1 LTQYN
6 ELFELFTKLKEEV
19 DNGGGGGG
27 GSGEGGRGREP
38 ETQQFIIQGNMAGD
52 CCGCED
58 TCGAPSYLCTLRK
71 EAPKRAVKKDY
82 GKSKG
87 FGSEELKKVIKQLNA
102 LKIRVDGFSFD
113 ATLGERIN
121 NLDIRLT

>member
-1 LTQYN
+1 M
-6 ELFELFTKLKEEV
+6 ELVNKIKEEIE
-19 DNGGGGGG
+19 NGGGAISGGGGGEYG
-27 GSGEGGRGREP
+27 GQP
-38 ETQQFIIQGNMAGD
+38 ETQQFIIQGNMTGD
-52 CCGCED
+52 CEE

-71 EAPKRAVKKDY
+71 EAPKRQKKVDY

-87 FGSEELKKVIKQLNA
+87 YATEELKKVIKQLNA

-121 NLDIRLT
+121 NLELRMT